1 MTADLSKPPV
11 SNAAKWMALTAAL
24 LGWMFD
30 GVEMGLFPF
39 AARPALQTLLGQ
51 SVPADQLNSTV
62 GSWMGA
68 LTATFLIGAAF
79 GGLVFGWLGD
89 RIGRVRAM
97 TASVLVYSLFSA
109 LGAAVQDP
117 MQLAGTRFLASLGM
131 GGEWALGVALVM
143 EVWPSDK
150 RPLLAGLIGA
160 IANVGFLLV
169 GVVGKT
175 VLAHQAGIGESL
187 HGFLPAAVADALMAN
202 SAWRM
207 VLVLGALPA
216 VISLFIQMFVPES
229 EHWKEVAATSP
240 KNKVTDLLVPAV
252 RSRVLLGIAIS
263 SVALIGTWGTVQNI
277 PAWADKMAGPDAKG
291 NAQILSGLGAAIG
304 CVIGALMAQWT
315 SRRWTYFSIALLSLI
330 STAVI
335 YNVHM
340 VYDGFFLTMVFLVGG
355 ITASF
360 YGWLPLYLPELFP
373 TRIRATAVGT
383 SYNSGR
389 ILAAVG
395 ALVSGALLKAFN
407 EDYARMGSVLS
418 LVYVIALVIIW
429 FCPETKG
436 KGLPE

>member
-1 MTADLSKPPV
+1 MTADLVNPS
-11 SNAAKWMALTAAL
+11 SNRAKWMALTAAL

-39 AARPALQTLLGQ
+39 AARPALQSLLTAQG
-51 SVPADQLNSTV
+51 VPAADLNATV
-62 GSWMGA
+62 GSWMGTV
-68 LTATFLIGAAF
+68 TATFLIGAAF

-89 RIGRVRAM
+89 RFGRVRAM
-97 TASVLVYSLFSA
+97 TLSVLVYSLFSA

-117 MQLAGTRFLASLGM
+117 AQLAGTRFLASLGM

-143 EVWPSDK
+143 EVWPADK

-169 GVVGKT
+169 GVLGKT
-175 VLAHQAGIGESL
+175 VLANQVGIGDAL
-187 HGFLPAAVADALMAN
+187 RGMLPANVVEALMDH
-202 SAWRM
+202 SAWRLI
-207 VLVLGALPA
+207 LVLGALPA
-216 VISLFIQMFVPES
+216 VLTLFIQIFVPES
-229 EHWKEVAATSP
+229 ERWKEAAANSP
-240 KNKVTDLLVPAV
+240 KNRITDLFLPGV
-252 RSRVLLGIAIS
+252 RSRVGLGIALA
-263 SVALIGTWGTVQNI
+263 SVALIGTWGTVQQI
-277 PAWADKMAGPDAKG
+277 PAWTGKMAGPQAAG
-291 NAQILSGLGAAIG
+291 TAQICSGFGAALG

-330 STAVI
+330 SA
-335 YNVHM
+335 M
-340 VYDGFFLTMVFLVGG
+340 VLYLVPMEYGGFFLVMVFLVGG

-395 ALVSGALLKAFN
+395 ALGAGAMLKAFN
-407 EDYARMGSVLS
+407 EDYAKMGSVLS
-418 LVYVIALVIIW
+418 LIYVIGLLVIW

-436 KGLPE
+436 KDLPE